1 MSLIKSMG
9 LKIKKRLINWL
20 VKIGNLSGSP
30 RSIANGLAT
39 GVSVSFTPF
48 VGFHLIITMTISKL
62 YHQNGVAAA
71 IGTIAGN
78 PFTFPFIW
86 YATYQTG
93 TFILQQDSK
102 YIQIDFAN
110 LFKKTFNALIE
121 LDFNTFL
128 GDIWPI
134 LYPMIIGCIP
144 FVIISW
150 ITVAFMGT
158 RYIEKF
164 DRGEGK

>member
-9 LKIKKRLINWL
+9 LKIKRRLINCL
-20 VKIGNLSGSP
+20 IKIRDLNGSP
-30 RSIANGLAT
+30 KSIANGLAT

-48 VGFHLIITMTISKL
+48 VGFHLIITMIISKI
-62 YHQNGVAAA
+62 YRQNGVAAA

-93 TFILQQDSK
+93 TFMLQQDSK

-110 LFKKTFNALIE
+110 LFKKTFNALIG
-121 LDFNTFL
+121 LDFNMFL
-128 GDIWPI
+128 DDIWPI
-134 LYPMIIGCIP
+134 LYPMMIGCIP

-150 ITVAFMGT
+150 LTVALMLKW
-158 RYIEKF
+158 YLKKV
-164 DRGEGK
+164 DRGDKK

>member
-1 MSLIKSMG
+1 MSLIKSVG
-9 LKIKKRLINWL
+9 LKIKEKFIGWL
-20 VKIGNLSGSP
+20 TKIRHLSGS
-30 RSIANGLAT
+30 SKSVAEGLAT

-48 VGFHLIITMTISKL
+48 VGFHLIISMIISKIC
-62 YHQNGVAAA
+62 HQNGVAAA

-93 TFILQQDSK
+93 TFMLKQDSK
-102 YIQIDFAN
+102 YIQIDFID
-110 LFKKTFNALIE
+110 LFKKTFNAVIR

-150 ITVAFMGT
+150 LTVT
-158 RYIEKF
+158 LTVERYINKIK
-164 DRGEGK
+164 EGDGK